1 MNEFLKNKNVL
12 ITGASSGLGREL
24 ALQIAANGGNP
35 ILVARNTEALKE
47 TARQVELE
55 YEKKCAYY
63 PCDLSDFEAITHLV
77 EKVVSE
83 QQNVTVLI
91 NCAGFGLFELAEETP
106 FDVTK
111 EMFDVNV
118 LGLIKLTQELIP
130 VLRNNR
136 RSHILNIA
144 SQAGKMA
151 TPKSAVYAATKFA
164 VLGYSNALRMELADQ
179 RTNVTTV
186 NPGPIA
192 TEFFDRAD
200 QTGNYLKNVGRFAL
214 KPKKVAKKT
223 VKIIGTEKREVNL
236 PCSMSIVSKLY
247 QVSPVLIEKLGKKAF
262 LKK

>member
-24 ALQIAANGGNP
+24 AFQVAANGGRP
-35 ILVARNTEALKE
+35 ILVARNIEALKE
-47 TARQVELE
+47 TAGQVELE
-55 YEKKCAYY
+55 YERKCAYY
-63 PCDLSDFEAITHLV
+63 PCDLSDFDAIHRLV
-77 EKVVSE
+77 EMLKAE
-83 QQNVTVLI
+83 QQTITVLI
-91 NCAGFGLFELAEETP
+91 NCAGFGLFERAEETP
-106 FDVTK
+106 FEVTK

-136 RSHILNIA
+136 RSHIINIA

-164 VLGYSNALRMELADQ
+164 VIGYSNALRMELAEQ
-179 RTNVTTV
+179 RTNVTII

-192 TEFFDRAD
+192 TEFFERAD
-200 QTGNYLKNVGRFAL
+200 QTGNYLKSVGRFAL

-236 PCSMSIVSKLY
+236 PRSMNLVSKLY
-247 QVSPVLIEKLGKKAF
+247 QLFPVLIEKLGKKAF
-262 LKK
+262 MKK